1 MFPDYKKRVPL
12 DPKTKWGQ
20 AKFTNFPKNKVS
32 IWCWNVNGVCPKL
45 ENKKLLNFINEKE
58 PDVLCILETKVG
70 SDKIIKS
77 KIWKEFP

>member
-1 MFPDYKKRVPL
+1 M
-12 DPKTKWGQ
+12 
-20 AKFTNFPKNKVS
+20 
-32 IWCWNVNGVCPKL
+32 CPKL

-77 KIWKEFP
+77 KIWKEFPPEYE